1 MSQFETQILYGC
13 FLLFDCERKS
23 FYICLAFLQGSLHS
37 LFFGEPH
44 HHIACFTC
52 IQLRGRLILW
62 RENPVFVRELD
73 LGLFPQQSCP
83 SQLHIWQRDLWHG
96 TYSCKFSF
104 FLSSLFFFSRT
115 VFCYQGCYALNR
127 DSQFMYQS
135 TVQNASVVSLPDV
148 DSFVNTKHS
157 VDVRSS
163 CYRCN

>member
-104 FLSSLFFFSRT
+104 FLSSLFFFFKNSFLLSGLLCTKQRLT
-115 VFCYQGCYALNR
+115 IYVPEHCPKCLSSILARCGQFCKHKALCR
-127 DSQFMYQS
+127 RKE
-135 TVQNASVVSLPDV
+135 
-148 DSFVNTKHS
+148 FVL
-157 VDVRSS
+157 
-163 CYRCN
+163 